1 MIGVFAKHGLRFLH
15 PLLFQW
21 PRPRPIFFMFFALP
35 VIIPLPMV
43 DAKSANSAKLG
54 RIIVRQHNLRWDYDT
69 ATIEQMREMHCS
81 RTNTNASRMHDMHH
95 VFAFIHIEIVCVR
108 SALKIFQL
116 IYKKMGRTRSHSVL
130 IFLVAATKLPN
141 PVWQLRN
148 PRVAAAKP
156 ELGSCQTPS

>member
-1 MIGVFAKHGLRFLH
+1 M
-15 PLLFQW
+15 
-21 PRPRPIFFMFFALP
+21 FFVFFALP

-43 DAKSANSAKLG
+43 KEHLAKSAKLG
-54 RIIVRQHNLRWDYDT
+54 RIIVGQHNLRWDYDT
-69 ATIEQMREMHCS
+69 ATIDQMREMHCS

-141 PVWQLRN
+141 PSL
-148 PRVAAAKP
+148 AAAKP
-156 ELGSCQTPS
+156 ESGSCQTRVGQLPNPS